1 MFVNILRII
10 KYGFSNFW
18 RNGWLSVSTIIIII
32 LALFVFEGL
41 IIFNY
46 ISNSTISAIE
56 EKIDISVYFKS
67 NVLEDKILNFKRT
80 LEGLDEIKE
89 VEYISQEEALKIFKE
104 KHKDDEVI
112 LKTLEELKEN
122 PLLASLNIK
131 AKDPNQYE
139 TIAKYLENSSFNDII
154 EKITYAQNK
163 LVIDRL
169 NRIINLIEKIG
180 FLITLFL
187 AITAILVTFN
197 TIRLAIY
204 SNKEQIEIM
213 RLVGASNNFIRG
225 PYLIEGIIYGVIA
238 GILSFIIWW
247 PIIFNFSPYFSSFIN
262 EINLKSYLQTNFFKI
277 LLYQIIF
284 GIILGIISSFIAIR
298 RYLKT

>member
-1 MFVNILRII
+1 MFINILRII
-10 KYGFSNFW
+10 KYGLASFW
-18 RNGWLSVSTIIIII
+18 RNGWLNVSTIIIII

-67 NVLEDKILNFKRT
+67 NTPEDKILNFKRT
-80 LEGLDEIKE
+80 LEGLDEIKS
-89 VEYISQEEALKIFKE
+89 VEYVSQEEALKIFKE

-131 AKDPNQYE
+131 AKDSNQYE

-163 LVIDRL
+163 LVIERL
-169 NRIINLIEKIG
+169 NKLINLIEKIG
-180 FLITLFL
+180 FLVTLFL
-187 AITAILVTFN
+187 VISAVLVTFN
-197 TIRLAIY
+197 AIRLAIY
-204 SNKEQIEIM
+204 SNKEQIEVM

-225 PYLIEGIIYGVIA
+225 PYLVEGMIYGIIG
-238 GILSFIIWW
+238 GILSFLIWW
-247 PIIFNFSPYFSSFIN
+247 PIIFNTSIYFSNFIS
-262 EINLKSYLQTNFFKI
+262 EINLKNYLQTNFVKI
-277 LLYQIIF
+277 LFYQIIF

-298 RYLKT
+298 KYLKI